1 MSMGKL
7 SSLNTKLRFLQ
18 RIHGSFASIGAV
30 PSSSFSLILKES
42 SLFFKPFLHPSPA
55 LLLPYGTSS
64 RPFSSGR
71 RFDYPDRYERRTAIN
86 WGVRIVPEQEAYVIE
101 RFGKFSKVLDAGIHV
116 MIPFID
122 RIAYIHSLK
131 EQAIQI
137 PNQAA
142 VTTDNVSLQIDG
154 VLFVKIVDPKR
165 ASYGVDDP
173 IFAVIQ
179 LAQTTMRSA
188 IGKMTLDKTFM
199 ERDTLNANIVEAIN
213 EAATNWGLMC
223 LRYEIRDI
231 TPPRGVRDT
240 MEMQAEAER
249 KKRAVILEA
258 EGKRQA
264 TILASEAERQAVIL
278 ASEAAKMDQTNRAQG
293 EADGIRAKAS
303 ATAEAIK
310 ALAEALQGYGG
321 KEAASL
327 KVAEQYMQAFSKL
340 AQEST
345 TVLLP
350 SSVSNPAAMVTQ
362 ALTLYRSLVVDKSNR
377 AIHDHPQSKP
387 TEETEE
393 ALDDASLR
401 EFVDDDPTTAGVV
414 DPNLHQKPVFSL
426 QSPRK
431 EE

>member
-1 MSMGKL
+1 MWVGRL
-7 SSLNTKLRFLQ
+7 RSLQQIR
-18 RIHGSFASIGAV
+18 GSRVSCGAV
-30 PSSSFSLILKES
+30 CSSSSLILKETS
-42 SLFFKPFLHPSPA
+42 PLSKPYSPRPTP
-55 LLLPYGTSS
+55 LLPNTTSI
-64 RPFSSGR
+64 RLFSSGR
-71 RFDYPDRYERRTAIN
+71 RFDYPDRYDRRTAIN
-86 WGVRIVPEQEAYVIE
+86 WGIRIVPEQEAYVIE
-101 RFGKFSKVLDAGIHV
+101 RFGKFNKVLDAGIHILV
-116 MIPFID
+116 PLID

-154 VLFVKIVDPKR
+154 VLFVKIVDPKK

-199 ERDTLNANIVEAIN
+199 ERDTLNANIVESIN
-213 EAATNWGLMC
+213 EAAMNWGLMC

-278 ASEAAKMDQTNRAQG
+278 ASEAAKMDQTNRALG
-293 EADGIRAKAS
+293 EANGIRAKAA
-303 ATAEAIK
+303 ATSEAIR
-310 ALAEALQGYGG
+310 ALAEALQGHGG

-350 SSVSNPAAMVTQ
+350 SSVSDPAGMVTQ
-362 ALTLYRSLVVDKSNR
+362 ALALYRSLIVDK
-377 AIHDHPQSKP
+377 PGK
-387 TEETEE
+387 
-393 ALDDASLR
+393 ALGFESRTPEDIP
-401 EFVDDDPTTAGVV
+401 DDPSREIDNEDPQASGGAV
-414 DPNLHQKPVFSL
+414 DADLPQKPVFSL
-426 QSPRK
+426 RSPK
-431 EE
+431 KDD

>member
-1 MSMGKL
+1 MLIGKL
-7 SSLNTKLRFLQ
+7 SSLNTTLRSLQ
-18 RIHGSFASIGAV
+18 RSHGSLLSSRAV
-30 PSSSFSLILKES
+30 PSSSCSLILKEH
-42 SLFFKPFLHPSPA
+42 SLVSKPLLHLSPA
-55 LLLPYGTSS
+55 LFPQGTSF
-64 RPFSSGR
+64 RPFSTGR
-71 RFDYPDRYERRTAIN
+71 RFDYPDRRTAIN

-101 RFGKFSKVLDAGIHV
+101 RFGKFNKVLDAGIHV
-116 MIPFID
+116 LIPFID

-142 VTTDNVSLQIDG
+142 VTTDNVSLHIDG
-154 VLFVKIVDPKR
+154 VLFVKTVDPKR

-231 TPPRGVRDT
+231 IPPPGVRDT

-278 ASEAAKMDQTNRAQG
+278 ASEAAKMDQKNRAQG

-350 SSVSNPAAMVTQ
+350 SSVSNPASMVTQ
-362 ALTLYRSLVVDKSNR
+362 ALTLYKSLMVDQSSR
-377 AIHDHPQSKP
+377 PIHDHSKCKA
-387 TEETEE
+387 TEE
-393 ALDDASLR
+393 ALDDASPQDVER
-401 EFVDDDPTTAGVV
+401 ENPATSEAVDADLHRTPT
-414 DPNLHQKPVFSL
+414 FSL

-431 EE
+431 G